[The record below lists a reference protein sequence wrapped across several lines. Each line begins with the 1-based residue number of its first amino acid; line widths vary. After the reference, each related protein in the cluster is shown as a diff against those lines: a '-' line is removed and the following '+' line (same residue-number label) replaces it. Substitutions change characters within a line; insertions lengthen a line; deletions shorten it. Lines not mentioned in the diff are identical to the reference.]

1 MKLGKFLFSFF
12 IFTIIASILL
22 IPNIVLPQIDGLIDN
37 YEIIEPSVIYDCK
50 GREIDKIYKENRELC
65 SIEEVPEKLIKAFL
79 SLEDRWFF
87 SHRGFNPIRIL
98 KALFIDI
105 FTFTKVQGAST
116 ITQQLAKNAFLDNTK
131 TFSRKIK
138 EALITL
144 QIERKYTKEE
154 ILEKYLNEIYF
165 GRGIY
170 GIKTASKAFFKKSLK
185 KLNLNEIAF
194 LASIPKWPNAD
205 ISKLNA
211 RRKYVL
217 KKMLKHGFINQEE
230 YEENSNKDIEL
241 KKFYYINKI
250 PSFTDIVVNKISN
263 IFTHKQL
270 KEGGLKIFT
279 TLDIDYQEQAQKAF
293 DLNEFLSKNPE
304 LEGALVSLDPFTGD
318 VKAIIAGRK
327 FLSGYYNRA
336 TRSQR
341 QPGSAF
347 KPIVF
352 LSAILNGY
360 SLNTIVE
367 DSSIKFGEWQP
378 KNYDLAFMGNITLM
392 ESLYFSRNTTSIRLL
407 KDIGIGKVINLA
419 HELGIKSEIPY
430 NLTIALGTFSSNS
443 LELANAYCTIVNGGY
458 KIKPNFIESI
468 EDKYENVL
476 FSNKSLPTRI
486 CDEKSA
492 ALVLHTLKN
501 SLKKSNEMRVG
512 KIKNI
517 EKGGKSGT
525 SNNFKDAW
533 FCAFTADLVTAIYLG
548 YDDNRTI
555 GEGAF
560 GGKVVAPIWKS
571 YIENLIDLD
580 YEPGRFEFEERLI
593 QNCSLKYRN
602 LDSKTGLLNSDG
614 KKFLIRR
621 EQVPVERFEKYENGL
636 DFIK

>member
-1 MKLGKFLFSFF
+1 MKLKKFLFSFF
-12 IFTIIASILL
+12 LFIIFAMLL
-22 IPNIVLPQIDGLIDN
+22 IPSSTLPKIDGLIED

-65 SIEEVPEKLIKAFL
+65 AIEEVPYKLINAFL
-79 SLEDRWFF
+79 SLEDQWFF
-87 SHRGFNPIRIL
+87 YHRGFNPIRIL
-98 KALFIDI
+98 KALFFDI
-105 FTFTKVQGAST
+105 FTFTKAQGAST
-116 ITQQLAKNAFLDNTK
+116 ITQQLAKNAFLDNSK

-170 GIKTASKAFFKKSLK
+170 GVKTAAKAFFKKSLK
-185 KLNLNEIAF
+185 KLTLSEMAF
-194 LASIPKWPNAD
+194 LASIPKIPNAD
-205 ISKLNA
+205 SSRLNS
-211 RRKYVL
+211 RRRYVL
-217 KKMLKHGFINQEE
+217 TQMFKYSFINENE
-230 YEENSNKDIEL
+230 YKENIDKNIEL
-241 KKFYYINKI
+241 KKFYYINKL
-250 PSFTDIVVNKISN
+250 PSFTDIVVNKISS

-279 TLDIDYQEQAQKAF
+279 TLDMDCQEQAQKAF
-293 DLNEFLSKNPE
+293 DSNEFLSKNPE

-347 KPIVF
+347 KPLVF
-352 LSAILNGY
+352 LGAILDGY

-367 DSSIKFGEWQP
+367 DSPLKFGEWQP

-392 ESLYFSRNTTSIRLL
+392 ESLYFSRNTTCIKLL
-407 KDIGIGKVINLA
+407 KNVGISKVIKLS
-419 HELGIKSEIPY
+419 HDLGIESDIPY
-430 NLTIALGTFSSNS
+430 NLTIALGTFSTNALEIANS
-443 LELANAYCTIVNGGY
+443 YCTIVNGGY
-458 KIKPNFIESI
+458 KVKPNFIETI
-468 EDKYENVL
+468 EDKYENVI
-476 FSNKSLPTRI
+476 FSNKSLPFRM
-486 CDEKSA
+486 CDEKA
-492 ALVLHTLKN
+492 IALVLHTLKN
-501 SLKKSNEMRVG
+501 SLRKSSEMRLG
-512 KIKNI
+512 KIKNV

-525 SNNFKDAW
+525 SSNFRDAW
-533 FCAFTADLVTAIYLG
+533 FCAFTPDLVTAVYLG
-548 YDDNRTI
+548 YDDNRPI

-560 GGKVVAPIWKS
+560 GGKIAAPIWKN
-571 YIENLIDLD
+571 YIENLLELG
-580 YEPGRFEFEERLI
+580 YEPGKFEFEERLI

-602 LDSKTGLLNSDG
+602 LDSKTGLLNKDG

-621 EQVPVERFEKYENGL
+621 EHVPIENFEKYENGL
-636 DFIK
+636 NFITD